1 MPIDPQYLSA
11 LDELYRTKQVAPLD
25 DLREALHTPSRTTV
39 FRVLSATGYLTS
51 YSHAGRYYT
60 LKHIPKFDSNG
71 IWLHR
76 GIGFSRYG
84 TLRATVIHLVEISP
98 AGQTHSELQNV
109 LQLRVHDTLR
119 LVIQDHALTRKQFQD
134 AYLYLSS
141 KAKRASAQWTQRQQ
155 LAAAAVPEELEP
167 SRVIDVLLAFPGLL
181 LAIAL
186 VAVLGP
192 SLRNVL
198 FALTVIGWV
207 GYARLVRGQVLRARE
222 FEYVQAARALGAL
235 SSSVS

>member
-25 DLREALHTPSRTTV
+25 DLRKALHTPSRTTI
-39 FRVLSATGYLTS
+39 FRVLSAAGYRTS
-51 YSHAGRYYT
+51 YSDAGRYYT
-60 LKHIPKFDSNG
+60 LKRIPQFDSNG

-98 AGQTHSELQNV
+98 SGQTHSELQDV

-119 LVIQDHALTRKQFQD
+119 LLIQDHALTRKQFQD

-141 KAKRASAQWTQRQQ
+141 KPKRASAQWAQRQR
-155 LAAAAVPEELEP
+155 LAAPAIPVELEP
-167 SRVIDVLLAFPGLL
+167 SRVIDVLIDVVRHPSDDAG
-181 LAIAL
+181 
-186 VAVLGP
+186 AV
-192 SLRNVL
+192 SR
-198 FALTVIGWV
+198 
-207 GYARLVRGQVLRARE
+207 RL
-222 FEYVQAARALGAL
+222 RALGHAVTAEQVEAVFTRYDL
-235 SSSVS
+235 KKTARSRSRRLKR

>member
-1 MPIDPQYLSA
+1 VAIDPQYLSA

-141 KAKRASAQWTQRQQ
+141 KPKRASAQWAQRQQ
-155 LAAAAVPEELEP
+155 LAAAAVPAELEP
-167 SRVIDVLLAFPGLL
+167 SRVIDVLIDVVRHPSDDAD
-181 LAIAL
+181 
-186 VAVLGP
+186 AV
-192 SLRNVL
+192 SR
-198 FALTVIGWV
+198 
-207 GYARLVRGQVLRARE
+207 RLRAWGHAVTAEQVEAVFTR
-222 FEYVQAARALGAL
+222 YDLKKTARSRSRRLKR
-235 SSSVS
+235 

>member
-11 LDELYRTKQVAPLD
+11 LDELYRTKRVALLD
-25 DLREALHTPSRTTV
+25 DLREALGTDSRTTI
-39 FRVLSATGYLTS
+39 FRVLSAAGYLTS

-60 LKHIPKFDSNG
+60 LKRITKFDSHG

-76 GIGFSRYG
+76 GIGFSRHG

-98 AGQTHSELQNV
+98 AGQTHTELQDL

-119 LVIQDHALTRKQFQD
+119 LLVQDHALSRKQFQD

-141 KAKRASAQWTQRQQ
+141 KPKRASAQWAHRQQ

-167 SRVIDVLLAFPGLL
+167 SRVIDVLVDVVRHPSDDAG
-181 LAIAL
+181 
-186 VAVLGP
+186 AV
-192 SLRNVL
+192 SR
-198 FALTVIGWV
+198 
-207 GYARLVRGQVLRARE
+207 RL
-222 FEYVQAARALGAL
+222 RALGH
-235 SSSVS
+235 SVTAEQVEAVWTHYDLKKTARSRSRRLKH